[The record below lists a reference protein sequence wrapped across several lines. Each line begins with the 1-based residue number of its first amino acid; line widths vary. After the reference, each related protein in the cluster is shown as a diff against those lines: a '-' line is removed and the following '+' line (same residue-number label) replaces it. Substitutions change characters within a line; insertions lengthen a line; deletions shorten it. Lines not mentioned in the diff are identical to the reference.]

1 MKNGTNPTNHL
12 LHVTNFQDLICT
24 PFQGNIN
31 AINWSRELKGDY
43 KEIVEAI
50 VFEGN
55 LIEINKEDLLALN
68 LTEQGEIAR
77 NVLLEDLKLLEDH
90 GASPTLNIIKYYDRD
105 DYYPFFPTDV
115 YSFHVDRSPVAT
127 DTFLCTYFGS
137 TSELIPNEHA
147 IQKITIPTIQEELKK
162 LHTDQTIS
170 FEDFL
175 KENFFDLHYS
185 ATDDSEPL
193 RAELGHMWRLAVDHP
208 ESKVLPCVHR
218 APMEENGQKRL
229 LLIC

>member
-1 MKNGTNPTNHL
+1 MKNVTNPPTHL
-12 LHVTNFQDLICT
+12 LHVTNFQELISSS
-24 PFQGNIN
+24 FQGNIN

-43 KEIVEAI
+43 KEIVDAI

-90 GASPTLNIIKYYDRD
+90 GASPILNIIKYYEED
-105 DYYPFFPTDV
+105 DSFPFFPTDV
-115 YSFHVDRSPVAT
+115 YSYHVDRSPIAI

-137 TSELIPNEHA
+137 PSELIPNKQA
-147 IQKITIPTIQEELKK
+147 IQKITIPAIREELSK
-162 LHTDQTIS
+162 LYDGKPADFES
-170 FEDFL
+170 FLSEH
-175 KENFFDLHYS
+175 FFDLHYE
-185 ATDDSEPL
+185 AKANILPT

-208 ESKVLPCVHR
+208 KSEVLPCVHR
-218 APMEENGQKRL
+218 APKEANGQKRL

>member
-1 MKNGTNPTNHL
+1 MKNVTNPPTHL
-12 LHVTNFQDLICT
+12 LHVTNFQELISSS
-24 PFQGNIN
+24 FQGNIN

-90 GASPTLNIIKYYDRD
+90 GASPILNIIKYYEED
-105 DYYPFFPTDV
+105 DSFPCFPTDV
-115 YSFHVDRSPVAT
+115 YSYHVDRSPIAT

-137 TSELIPNEHA
+137 PSELIPNEQA
-147 IQKITIPTIQEELKK
+147 IQKITIPAIREELSK
-162 LHTDQTIS
+162 LYDGKPADFES
-170 FEDFL
+170 FLSEH
-175 KENFFDLHYS
+175 FFDLHYE
-185 ATDDSEPL
+185 AKANILPT

-208 ESKVLPCVHR
+208 KSEVLPCVHR
-218 APMEENGQKRL
+218 APKEAYGQKRL

>member
-1 MKNGTNPTNHL
+1 MKNVTNPNNHL
-12 LHVTNFQDLICT
+12 LYVTNFQDLIST

-31 AINWSRELKGDY
+31 ALNWSRDLKGDY
-43 KEIVEAI
+43 KEIVDAI

-77 NVLLEDLKLLEDH
+77 NVLLEDLKLLENH
-90 GASPTLNIIKYYDRD
+90 GASPILNIIKYYEED
-105 DYYPFFPTDV
+105 DSFPYFPTDV
-115 YSFHVDRSPVAT
+115 YSYHVDRSPIAT

-137 TSELIPNEHA
+137 PSELIPNEQA
-147 IQKITIPTIQEELKK
+147 IQKITIPAIREELSK
-162 LHTDQTIS
+162 LYDGKPADFES
-170 FEDFL
+170 FLSEH
-175 KENFFDLHYS
+175 FFDLHYE
-185 ATDDSEPL
+185 AKANILPT

-208 ESKVLPCVHR
+208 KSEVLPCVHR
-218 APMEENGQKRL
+218 APKEANGQKRL